1 MPIEKFIVSK
11 SLRDDYAA
19 MEEDYK
25 GKATLPAHRVLA
37 DRMEA
42 RDPGTA
48 PKVGDRLQYLYVS
61 EYKNKSK
68 QGDKIEHLDYVR
80 DHKMKPDVNFYITNQ
95 IQNPVAQLFA
105 LCIEQLEGYKSPSKE
120 SYKSMYQRFFDKLK
134 DEEEATLAT
143 LKKKE
148 DQLDEM
154 MFLGSP
160 ILSKIVKASVKG
172 PMDAF
177 LRK

>member
-1 MPIEKFIVSK
+1 MAK
-11 SLRDDYAA
+11 DY
-19 MEEDYK
+19 D

-37 DRMEA
+37 NRMEA

-48 PKVGDRLQYLYVS
+48 PKVGDRVQFVYVD
-61 EYKNKSK
+61 ENKHKTK
-68 QGDKIEHLDYVR
+68 QGDRIEHVDFVR
-80 DHKMKPDVNFYITNQ
+80 TNKLKPDVNFYITNQ

-105 LCIEQLEGYKSPSKE
+105 LCIEQLEGYKAPTKE
-120 SYKSMYQRFFDKLK
+120 SYKAMYDRFMEKLK

-148 DQLDEM
+148 DQLDAM

-160 ILSKIVKASVKG
+160 ILNKMVKAAVRG
-172 PMDAF
+172 PMDMF
-177 LRK
+177 VRK